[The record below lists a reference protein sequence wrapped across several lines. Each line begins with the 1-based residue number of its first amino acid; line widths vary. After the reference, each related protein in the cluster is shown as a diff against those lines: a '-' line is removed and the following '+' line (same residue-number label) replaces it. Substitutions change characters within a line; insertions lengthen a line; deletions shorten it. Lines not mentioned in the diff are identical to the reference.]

1 MTDKLYL
8 DANRLLNDSFRLA
21 DQVYRSGF
29 EPTFIMALWRGGA
42 PIGLAVQEYFAYRE
56 IETDHILVRTSSY
69 HGIDNQSREVQIYGL
84 NYLVKN
90 LQAEDRVLIVDDV
103 YDTGR
108 TIVSIIESMQDRL
121 KLNMPEQVRV
131 AVPFYK
137 PARNQ
142 TDREPEY
149 FLYQSDE
156 WLVYPHSVEGLSPGN
171 PRAQAGNL
179 QDTRRASLN
188 NHPNHLN
195 RRDRNAKTLEARL
208 KFSKTTLQL
217 PL

>member
-42 PIGLAVQEYFAYRE
+42 PIGLAVQEYFAYRG

-108 TIVSIIESMQDRL
+108 TIISIIESMQDRL
-121 KLNMPEQVRV
+121 KLNMPELVRV

-149 FLYQSDE
+149 FLYESDE
-156 WLVYPHSVEGLSPGN
+156 WLVYPHSVEGLSSEEIREHKPEIHKIL
-171 PRAQAGNL
+171 AA
-179 QDTRRASLN
+179 
-188 NHPNHLN
+188 HL
-195 RRDRNAKTLEARL
+195 
-208 KFSKTTLQL
+208 
-217 PL
+217 

>member
-8 DANRLLNDSFRLA
+8 DANRLLTDSFRLA
-21 DQVYRSGF
+21 DVVYRSGF
-29 EPTFIMALWRGGA
+29 KPTFIMALWRGGA
-42 PIGLAVQEYFAYRE
+42 PIGLAVQEYFAYRQ

-69 HGIDNQSREVQIYGL
+69 HGIDNQSRQVKIYGL

-108 TIVSIIESMQDRL
+108 TIESIIDTMQAEL

-137 PARNQ
+137 PVRNQ
-142 TDREPEY
+142 TQREPDY
-149 FLYQSDE
+149 FIYESDE
-156 WLVYPHSVEGLSPGN
+156 WLVYPHSVEGLTPKEIQANKPGIYDILA
-171 PRAQAGNL
+171 P
-179 QDTRRASLN
+179 
-188 NHPNHLN
+188 HL
-195 RRDRNAKTLEARL
+195 
-208 KFSKTTLQL
+208 
-217 PL
+217 

>member
-108 TIVSIIESMQDRL
+108 TIVSIIDSMQDRL

-156 WLVYPHSVEGLSPGN
+156 WLVYPHSVEGLSPQEILEHK
-171 PRAQAGNL
+171 PEIYKILAA
-179 QDTRRASLN
+179 
-188 NHPNHLN
+188 HL
-195 RRDRNAKTLEARL
+195 
-208 KFSKTTLQL
+208 
-217 PL
+217 

>member
-8 DANRLLNDSFRLA
+8 DADRLLNDSFRLA

-108 TIVSIIESMQDRL
+108 TIISIIESMQDRL
-121 KLNMPEQVRV
+121 KLNMPQQVRV

-149 FLYQSDE
+149 FLYESDD
-156 WLVYPHSVEGLSPGN
+156 WLVSPHSVEGLSTAEIREHKPEIHKIL
-171 PRAQAGNL
+171 AA
-179 QDTRRASLN
+179 
-188 NHPNHLN
+188 HL
-195 RRDRNAKTLEARL
+195 
-208 KFSKTTLQL
+208 
-217 PL
+217 

>member
-8 DANRLLNDSFRLA
+8 DADRLLNDSFRLA

-108 TIVSIIESMQDRL
+108 TIISIIESMQDRL
-121 KLNMPEQVRV
+121 KLNMPQQVRV

-149 FLYQSDE
+149 FLYESDE
-156 WLVYPHSVEGLSPGN
+156 WLVYPHSVEGLSPAEIREHK
-171 PRAQAGNL
+171 PEIHKILAA
-179 QDTRRASLN
+179 
-188 NHPNHLN
+188 HL
-195 RRDRNAKTLEARL
+195 
-208 KFSKTTLQL
+208 
-217 PL
+217 

>member
-8 DANRLLNDSFRLA
+8 DADRLLNDSFRLA

-56 IETDHILVRTSSY
+56 IETDHILVRTSYY

-108 TIVSIIESMQDRL
+108 TIISIIESMQDRL
-121 KLNMPEQVRV
+121 KLNMPQQVRV
-131 AVPFYK
+131 AVP
-137 PARNQ
+137 
-142 TDREPEY
+142 
-149 FLYQSDE
+149 
-156 WLVYPHSVEGLSPGN
+156 
-171 PRAQAGNL
+171 
-179 QDTRRASLN
+179 
-188 NHPNHLN
+188 
-195 RRDRNAKTLEARL
+195 
-208 KFSKTTLQL
+208 
-217 PL
+217 

>member
-8 DANRLLNDSFRLA
+8 DADRLLNDSFRLA

-90 LQAEDRVLIVDDV
+90 LKAEDRVLIVDDV

-108 TIVSIIESMQDRL
+108 TIISIIESMQDRL
-121 KLNMPEQVRV
+121 KLNMPQQVRV

-149 FLYQSDE
+149 FLYESDE
-156 WLVYPHSVEGLSPGN
+156 WLVYPHSVEGLSPGEIREHK
-171 PRAQAGNL
+171 PEIHKILAA
-179 QDTRRASLN
+179 
-188 NHPNHLN
+188 HL
-195 RRDRNAKTLEARL
+195 
-208 KFSKTTLQL
+208 
-217 PL
+217 

>member
-1 MTDKLYL
+1 MLG
-8 DANRLLNDSFRLA
+8 S
-21 DQVYRSGF
+21 
-29 EPTFIMALWRGGA
+29 ALCTIL
-42 PIGLAVQEYFAYRE
+42 PIGRSNRSHSGSNQLVPRYR
-56 IETDHILVRTSSY
+56 
-69 HGIDNQSREVQIYGL
+69 QSITRSADLWSELLGE
-84 NYLVKN
+84 N

-156 WLVYPHSVEGLSPGN
+156 WLVYPHSAEGLSPQEILEHK
-171 PRAQAGNL
+171 PEIAILA
-179 QDTRRASLN
+179 A
-188 NHPNHLN
+188 HL
-195 RRDRNAKTLEARL
+195 
-208 KFSKTTLQL
+208 
-217 PL
+217 

>member
-1 MTDKLYL
+1 MTQKLFL

-21 DQVYRSGF
+21 DQVYRSGY

-56 IETDHILVRTSSY
+56 IDTDHILVRTSSY
-69 HGIDNQSREVQIYGL
+69 HGIDNQSRQVQIYGL

-108 TIVSIIESMQDRL
+108 TIVSIVKAMREQL

-131 AVPFYK
+131 AVPYYK
-137 PARNQ
+137 PKRNE
-142 TDREPEY
+142 TDQEPDY
-149 FLYQSDE
+149 FLYDSDD
-156 WLVYPHSVEGLSPGN
+156 WLVYPHSVEGLTPEEILEHK
-171 PRAQAGNL
+171 PDIHRILAPHLQAN
-179 QDTRRASLN
+179 DS
-188 NHPNHLN
+188 
-195 RRDRNAKTLEARL
+195 
-208 KFSKTTLQL
+208 
-217 PL
+217 

>member
-21 DQVYRSGF
+21 HQIYLSGF

-56 IETDHILVRTSSY
+56 IETDHILIRTSSY
-69 HGIDNQSREVQIYGL
+69 HGIDNQSRNVQIYGL

-90 LQAEDRVLIVDDV
+90 LQADDQVLIVDDV

-108 TIVSIIESMQDRL
+108 TIDSIINAMQQEL

-142 TDREPEY
+142 NQREPEY
-149 FLYQSDE
+149 FLYESDE
-156 WLVYPHSVEGLSPGN
+156 WLVYPHSVEGLTTEEIRQHKPAIYDILA
-171 PRAQAGNL
+171 P
-179 QDTRRASLN
+179 
-188 NHPNHLN
+188 HL
-195 RRDRNAKTLEARL
+195 
-208 KFSKTTLQL
+208 
-217 PL
+217 

>member
-8 DANRLLNDSFRLA
+8 DADRLLNDSFRLA

-90 LQAEDRVLIVDDV
+90 LQAEDRVLFVDDV

-108 TIVSIIESMQDRL
+108 TINSIIESMQDRL
-121 KLNMPEQVRV
+121 KLNMPQQVRV

-149 FLYQSDE
+149 FLYESDE
-156 WLVYPHSVEGLSPGN
+156 WLVYPHSVEGLSPAEIREHK
-171 PRAQAGNL
+171 PEIHKILAA
-179 QDTRRASLN
+179 
-188 NHPNHLN
+188 HL
-195 RRDRNAKTLEARL
+195 
-208 KFSKTTLQL
+208 
-217 PL
+217 

>member
-42 PIGLAVQEYFAYRE
+42 PIGLAVQEYFAYRG

-108 TIVSIIESMQDRL
+108 TIISIIESMQDRL

-149 FLYQSDE
+149 FLYESDE
-156 WLVYPHSVEGLSPGN
+156 WLVYPHSVEGLSSEEIREHKPKIHKIL
-171 PRAQAGNL
+171 AA
-179 QDTRRASLN
+179 
-188 NHPNHLN
+188 HL
-195 RRDRNAKTLEARL
+195 
-208 KFSKTTLQL
+208 
-217 PL
+217 

>member
-1 MTDKLYL
+1 MTQKLFL
-8 DANRLLNDSFRLA
+8 DADQLLNDSFRLA
-21 DQVYRSGF
+21 DQVYRSGY

-69 HGIDNQSREVQIYGL
+69 HGIDNQSRNVQIYGL

-108 TIVSIIESMQDRL
+108 TIVSIVQAMQEQL
-121 KLNMPEQVRV
+121 KLNMPTQVRV
-131 AVPFYK
+131 AVPYYK
-137 PARNQ
+137 PKRNE

-149 FLYQSDE
+149 FLYDSDE
-156 WLVYPHSVEGLSPGN
+156 WLVYPHSVEGLTPDEIRQHK
-171 PRAQAGNL
+171 PEIHQILA
-179 QDTRRASLN
+179 
-188 NHPNHLN
+188 PHL
-195 RRDRNAKTLEARL
+195 DDKT
-208 KFSKTTLQL
+208 
-217 PL
+217 

>member
-1 MTDKLYL
+1 MTQKLFL
-8 DANRLLNDSFRLA
+8 DADELLNDSFRLA
-21 DQVYRSGF
+21 DQVYRSGY

-69 HGIDNQSREVQIYGL
+69 HGIDNQSRNVQIYGL

-108 TIVSIIESMQDRL
+108 TIVSIVQAMQEQL
-121 KLNMPEQVRV
+121 KLNMPTQVRV
-131 AVPFYK
+131 AVPYYK
-137 PARNQ
+137 PKRNE

-149 FLYQSDE
+149 FLYDSDE
-156 WLVYPHSVEGLSPGN
+156 WLVYPHSVEGLTPDEIQQHK
-171 PRAQAGNL
+171 PEIHQILA
-179 QDTRRASLN
+179 
-188 NHPNHLN
+188 PHL
-195 RRDRNAKTLEARL
+195 DDKT
-208 KFSKTTLQL
+208 
-217 PL
+217 